1 MYFLFHPRPRLFSRS
16 SEEVF
21 VVPSWSVYA
30 QLKVKGKVA
39 AMFIRLIVSAI
50 CALAQLPVAQSFIG
64 STISARGNCFAHIGI
79 LGQGFGGRGD
89 SAAEQA
95 AVAQDTT
102 AAYGSVQNLWRSQ
115 IRRHMVALAAETL
128 DGSSSSSSVTNNDE
142 TEPEHYVQCGKC
154 KSVYA
159 INMEE
164 LGSGKKVSCSVC
176 GHTWWQTAD
185 RAQIVG
191 VVSLR

>member
-1 MYFLFHPRPRLFSRS
+1 
-16 SEEVF
+16 
-21 VVPSWSVYA
+21 
-30 QLKVKGKVA
+30 
-39 AMFIRLIVSAI
+39 
-50 CALAQLPVAQSFIG
+50 
-64 STISARGNCFAHIGI
+64 
-79 LGQGFGGRGD
+79 
-89 SAAEQA
+89 
-95 AVAQDTT
+95 
-102 AAYGSVQNLWRSQ
+102 
-115 IRRHMVALAAETL
+115 MVALAAETL